1 MANLSDVLR
10 RPASRFDIWWAAA
23 ACVRRYLLVVV
34 LGVFVVSLAAAP
46 SARGQGGESME
57 RLAVVQENLAPAKQ
71 YTALRATVLEEA
83 DRGSFDP
90 VFADAFLDMLT
101 PERLAADRDL
111 AHRTYLR
118 LLGEMGVAAGPT
130 EQRIYRKHAARLLPL
145 VPEAIVRQVIRENR
159 RTAPQAWTFHP
170 DAGTVMQ
177 TWWRQKDPMPGT
189 LHNER
194 LDEHLERISF
204 ATTQYPCEHRTSGV
218 DDRGLVYIRYGPPGR
233 TDEVDYNDPNF
244 RMEVFRFGVPITQY
258 EFPSNELWSYAE
270 IDDAG
275 YFVFTENARQCY
287 DLGGALDLIP
297 DRLYQNR
304 GRSER
309 AENIAYSAMMA
320 LRYVYSELALFHID
334 FSMAYNEIESYV
346 SFQENEA
353 MATEAREALG
363 GDSRNTQTQ
372 SIGSGFNQT
381 RTISSSDNF
390 GIPTPAGFVESM
402 VTDIQQQ
409 DHAASY
415 RRREVMPREAT
426 DLIRSEEVM
435 PVAVQTARFLN
446 PDGTTRVEIAW
457 GLQKLHLRP
466 LDPDAEARL
475 SLLDFDAVQFDA
487 AYERVDTAEQRY
499 TIRPETLVGDDLFV
513 SPPVVFETTADVS
526 HFGMQWTQFDVVTD
540 DAEEARLGER
550 MRIGTVRTDSLRPLD
565 PSGERLEMSDVRLMI
580 SPSGNPEDA
589 VAFPFSTFSPET
601 PLVLSFEVYHLAYRA
616 DDQTEYTVA
625 YDIERRSRRG
635 WRRLFRAADTEKTTT
650 EVTYS
655 GRQRRSEEFIA
666 IDLSTLRQP
675 ETQDLRVT
683 VRVTDTVTGDTV
695 ARTQQIQLVG
705 TDKL

>member
-1 MANLSDVLR
+1 MR
-10 RPASRFDIWWAAA
+10 RGWAP
-23 ACVRRYLLVVV
+23 R
-34 LGVFVVSLAAAP
+34 S
-46 SARGQGGESME
+46 S
-57 RLAVVQENLAPAKQ
+57 
-71 YTALRATVLEEA
+71 
-83 DRGSFDP
+83 
-90 VFADAFLDMLT
+90 
-101 PERLAADRDL
+101 
-111 AHRTYLR
+111 
-118 LLGEMGVAAGPT
+118 
-130 EQRIYRKHAARLLPL
+130 
-145 VPEAIVRQVIRENR
+145 
-159 RTAPQAWTFHP
+159 
-170 DAGTVMQ
+170 
-177 TWWRQKDPMPGT
+177 WR
-189 LHNER
+189 
-194 LDEHLERISF
+194 
-204 ATTQYPCEHRTSGV
+204 C
-218 DDRGLVYIRYGPPGR
+218 
-233 TDEVDYNDPNF
+233 
-244 RMEVFRFGVPITQY
+244 
-258 EFPSNELWSYAE
+258 
-270 IDDAG
+270 
-275 YFVFTENARQCY
+275 
-287 DLGGALDLIP
+287 
-297 DRLYQNR
+297 
-304 GRSER
+304 
-309 AENIAYSAMMA
+309 
-320 LRYVYSELALFHID
+320 
-334 FSMAYNEIESYV
+334 
-346 SFQENEA
+346 
-353 MATEAREALG
+353 
-363 GDSRNTQTQ
+363 
-372 SIGSGFNQT
+372 
-381 RTISSSDNF
+381 
-390 GIPTPAGFVESM
+390 
-402 VTDIQQQ
+402 
-409 DHAASY
+409 
-415 RRREVMPREAT
+415 
-426 DLIRSEEVM
+426 
-435 PVAVQTARFLN
+435 RFLN